1 MILINYLNSYI
12 LYSIKFNME
21 SKLYSIA
28 IVISFIVAFAL
39 IATVGTIPSIFEN
52 LLAQEDVITSED
64 SVNDTMSHQNA
75 SQWGTNARLAFAQ
88 DNNVEITP

>member
-1 MILINYLNSYI
+1 
-12 LYSIKFNME
+12 ME

-52 LLAQEDVITSED
+52 VLAQEDVITSED
-64 SVNDTMSHQNA
+64 SVNDTLTEGNKGPSSTTNEFSAVNDTMSHQNA
-75 SQWGTNARLAFAQ
+75 SQ
-88 DNNVEITP
+88 